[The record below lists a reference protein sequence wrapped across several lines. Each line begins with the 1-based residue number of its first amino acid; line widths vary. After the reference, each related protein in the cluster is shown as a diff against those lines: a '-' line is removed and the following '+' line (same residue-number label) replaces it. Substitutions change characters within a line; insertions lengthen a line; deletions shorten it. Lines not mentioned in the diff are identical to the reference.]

1 MPTTTRFRKID
12 DYRWELPMTG
22 AMRVPGLVYATERM
36 LPKLEAEKVA
46 EQVANVATLP
56 GIVGYSMA
64 MPDAH
69 WGYGMP
75 VGGVAAT
82 TAAKGVISPGA
93 VGYDISCGVRLLRT
107 DLKAAEMRP
116 VLPRLMDALF
126 RAVPSGVG
134 SEGQLRLSEEELR
147 KVFVKGARWAVDKG
161 YGEKADLETCEDGGA
176 LADADTQRPSQ
187 RAVERGQNQLGTLGS
202 GNHFIEVQEV
212 DEVYEPGTA
221 AVFGLFPGQLTILI
235 HTGSRGCGYQI
246 CDDFLR
252 SMQSAVR
259 KYNISLPDRQLC
271 CAPFDSPEGR
281 AYFGAMCAG
290 ANYSRANRQAITHF
304 TRQAFRHVS
313 DRDLGLRVVYDVAH
327 NLCQVEEHVVAGK
340 TMKLCVHRKGATRAF
355 PAGRPE
361 VPEPYRQVGQ
371 PVLVPGSMGTSS
383 YVLVGTE
390 TAMKETFG
398 TTAHGAG
405 RMMSRHQAL
414 RQIQGRELMAQL
426 KRQGIEVRTDSLRGL
441 AEEAP
446 FAYKDVSEVVEAC
459 HGSGISRKVARMRPL
474 GVVKG

>member
-1 MPTTTRFRKID
+1 MSRFRRLD
-12 DYRWELPMTG
+12 EFRWELPRTG

-36 LPKLEAEKVA
+36 LPKFEAEKVA
-46 EQVANVATLP
+46 DQVANVACLP
-56 GIVGYSMA
+56 GIVRCSMA

-82 TAAKGVISPGA
+82 AAEDGVISPGA

-107 DLKAAEMRP
+107 DLRAAE
-116 VLPRLMDALF
+116 VQAALPKLMDALF
-126 RAVPSGVG
+126 AAVPSGVG
-134 SEGQLRLSEEELR
+134 AEGPVRLGKEELR
-147 KVFVKGARWAVDKG
+147 KVFRKGARWAVDKG
-161 YGEKADLETCEDGGA
+161 WGERGDLESIEDGGA
-176 LADADTQRPSQ
+176 LSDADPERPSP

-202 GNHFIEVQEV
+202 GNHFLELQEV

-221 AVFGLFPGQLTILI
+221 AMFGLFPGQLTVLI

-252 SMQSAVR
+252 SMQSAAR
-259 KYNISLPDRQLC
+259 KYGIALPDRQLC
-271 CAPFDSPEGR
+271 CAPFSSPEGQ
-281 AYFGAMCAG
+281 AYYGAMCAG
-290 ANYSRANRQAITHF
+290 ANFARANRQVITHLA
-304 TRQAFRHVS
+304 RQALLRVLG
-313 DRDLGLRVVYDVAH
+313 RDLGLRVVYDVAH
-327 NLCQVEEHVVAGK
+327 NLCQVEEHEVDGK
-340 TMKLCVHRKGATRAF
+340 LRRLCVHRKGATRAF

-361 VPEPYRQVGQ
+361 VPEAYRAVGQ
-371 PVLVPGSMGTSS
+371 PVLVPGSMGTAS

-390 TAMKETFG
+390 AAMKETWG

-405 RMMSRHQAL
+405 RMMSRTQAL
-414 RQIQGRELMAQL
+414 RQVQGRELLNQL
-426 KRQGIEVRTDSLRGL
+426 KSRGIEVRTDSLRGL

-446 FAYKDVSEVVEAC
+446 AAYKDVSEVVAAC
-459 HGSGISRKVARMRPL
+459 HGSGISRRVARMRPI